1 MNWAHLHVTLSFA
14 GIMMLSIPVI
24 SSVGAWLF
32 LDERVTEIQIIGMV
46 IVISTLFL
54 VAKREAEIST
64 TIRD

>member
-1 MNWAHLHVTLSFA
+1 
-14 GIMMLSIPVI
+14 MLSIPVI
-24 SSVGAWLF
+24 SSLGAWLF

-54 VAKREAEIST
+54 VAKREAAIST